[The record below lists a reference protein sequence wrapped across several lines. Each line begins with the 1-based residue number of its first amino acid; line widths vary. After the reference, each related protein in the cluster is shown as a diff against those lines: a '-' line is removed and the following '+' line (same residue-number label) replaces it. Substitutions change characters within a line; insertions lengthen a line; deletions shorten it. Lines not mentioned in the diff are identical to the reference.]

1 MEQKN
6 RATGDF
12 PLNDD
17 ELIKL
22 IRRVEKG
29 NLSALMMLYDA
40 TGRLL
45 FGLILNILGERASA
59 EEALLDVY
67 THVWKQAAA
76 YDPEMLPLEWLSE
89 LTRNTALAKL
99 PWSKR
104 DNGKKEI
111 PRSAASEMTVAP
123 EQQKTARS
131 SLERIESAQ
140 RELLEWAYRSGLT
153 CSEMAAQIGKPVGAV
168 KNHLR
173 LGLGTLGESI
183 HPVSGSETGGKGGQI
198 EARKSD

>member
-1 MEQKN
+1 LEQKN
-6 RATGDF
+6 RVTDEF
-12 PLNDD
+12 TLNDD

-29 NLSALMMLYDA
+29 NLSALMLLYDG

-45 FGLILNILGERASA
+45 FGLILNILRERASA

-67 THVWKQAAA
+67 TQVWKQSAA
-76 YDPEMLPLEWLSE
+76 YDPGILPLEWLSE
-89 LTRNTALAKL
+89 LARNTALARL
-99 PWSKR
+99 NWSKR
-104 DNGKKEI
+104 DKGKKEI
-111 PRSAASEMTVAP
+111 LRSAVSEMTVVP
-123 EQQKTARS
+123 EQQTAARS
-131 SLERIESAQ
+131 SLQSLDSAQ

-168 KNHLR
+168 KNHIR
-173 LGLGTLGESI
+173 LGLGTLSESI
-183 HPVSGSETGGKGGQI
+183 HPVSGIGGKGGQI